1 MHQEHDLD
9 IMTYERNF
17 DLLNRKFRE
26 LFFPTLMA
34 SIAGNFAVLVDAFFI
49 SMFMG
54 SLYLSVVQSIEPFVA
69 FINVIY
75 WLIGL
80 GGSILC
86 TMARAEFDEKKSNA
100 YFTISII
107 GIIVFG
113 LIMTMSTMIFQ
124 ESYVQLLC
132 PSAQLKPLVTQYFFY
147 YSLGIVFEC
156 YMVCLA
162 YFIKTD
168 GFINMQFRAFLLCN
182 VVNIILDV
190 VLMKFLN
197 LGISGAAMATTIG
210 HIVSAIYIT
219 LYFLK
224 TNRTLKFIKVKS
236 SEIIGYLVD
245 ICKSG
250 SSVSSIPLYT
260 TIRLVVLNTIIVGI
274 LGELGLSAF
283 NMCYNTLYLVD
294 IFILGTIQS
303 ILPIAAVYYKEED
316 FTGVD
321 YVTRRSLKI
330 VIGFGAFFSALIMLF
345 PQIVLF
351 IFNVNNPADIPTI
364 INVIRIFSISFI
376 AFAVNS
382 LYIFYAES
390 VQYNTLANAVTFLQ
404 GFLFPVLFAYL
415 FVYLWG
421 AEGFWASL
429 VVSEFATLL
438 FIFIYSKI
446 MTRKSNNEY
455 SGFFMIKKHE
465 ATSVFEFTISGN
477 VNDAVRLSENIQ
489 ESFNDKRLSVLVSM
503 VVEDM
508 VVHIININ
516 ENIDLI
522 DLIIMDNEEYILISI
537 KYSGECINILED
549 DDMESNI
556 AILKKVSQ
564 NIDYSQI
571 LGLNNIVI
579 TIK

>member
-1 MHQEHDLD
+1 
-9 IMTYERNF
+9 MTYERNF

-26 LFFPTLMA
+26 LFFPTLMV

-86 TMARAEFDEKKSNA
+86 TMAKAEFNEKKGNS

-107 GIIVFG
+107 GIIIVG
-113 LIMTMSTMIFQ
+113 LIITLSTIIFQ
-124 ESYVQLLC
+124 TSYVQILC
-132 PSAQLKPLVTQYFFY
+132 HSAQLKPLVTQYFY
-147 YSLGIVFEC
+147 YYALGIVFEC

-168 GFINMQFRAFLLCN
+168 GFIKMQFRAFLLCN
-182 VVNIILDV
+182 VVNIVLDI

-197 LGISGAAMATTIG
+197 LGISGAAMATTVG

-219 LYFLK
+219 LYFFK
-224 TNRTLKFIKVKS
+224 SNRTLKFIKVKS
-236 SEIIGYLVD
+236 SELIGYIMD
-245 ICKSG
+245 ICKAGFSG
-250 SSVSSIPLYT
+250 SSIPLYI
-260 TIRLVVLNTIIVGI
+260 TIRLVFLNALIVGI
-274 LGELGLSAF
+274 LGDLGLAAF
-283 NMCYNTLYLVD
+283 NMCYNTIFLVD
-294 IFILGTIQS
+294 IFILGTSQS

-316 FTGVD
+316 YTGVD
-321 YVTRRSLKI
+321 YVTKRSLKI
-330 VIGFGAFFSALIMLF
+330 VIGFGAFFSALFILF

-351 IFNVNNPADIPTI
+351 IFNVSNPADIPTV

-376 AFAVNS
+376 AFAVNN
-382 LYIFYAES
+382 LYMFYAES
-390 VQYNTLANAVTFLQ
+390 VQYNKLANIVTLIQ
-404 GFLFPVLFAYL
+404 GLIFPILFAYL
-415 FVYLWG
+415 FAYLWG

-446 MTRKSNNEY
+446 IARKSNGEY
-455 SGFFMIKKHE
+455 SGFFLIKKPE
-465 ATSVFEFTISGN
+465 DSSVFEFTLEGN
-477 VNDAVRLSENIQ
+477 VEDAVKLSENIQ
-489 ESFNDKRLSVLVSM
+489 KSFNDDRLSVLVSM
-503 VVEDM
+503 AIEDM
-508 VVHIININ
+508 IVHIIDIN
-516 ENIDLI
+516 DNVDLI
-522 DLIIMDNEEYILISI
+522 DMIIRENGDYILISI
-537 KYSGECINILED
+537 KYSGHSINVMED
-549 DDMESNI
+549 ESMESNI
-556 AILKKVSQ
+556 TILNKISQ
-564 NIDYSQI
+564 KIDYSQI

-579 TIK
+579 RIK

>member
-1 MHQEHDLD
+1 MD

-54 SLYLSVVQSIEPFVA
+54 SMYLSVVQSIEPFVA

-86 TMARAEFDEKKSNA
+86 TMAKAEFNEKKGNA

-107 GIIVFG
+107 GIIIVG
-113 LIMTMSTMIFQ
+113 LIMTLSTMIFQ
-124 ESYVQLLC
+124 GQYVQLLC
-132 PSAQLKPLVTQYFFY
+132 HTDQLKPFVTQYFY
-147 YSLGIVFEC
+147 YYALGIVFEC

-168 GFINMQFRAFLLCN
+168 GFINMQFRAFLICN

-190 VLMKFLN
+190 ILMKFLN

-219 LYFLK
+219 LYFFK
-224 TNRTLKFIKVKS
+224 SNRTLKFIKVKS
-236 SEIIGYLVD
+236 SEIIGYAVD

-260 TIRLVVLNTIIVGI
+260 TIRLVFLNALIVGI

-294 IFILGTIQS
+294 IFILGTVQS

-330 VIGFGAFFSALIMLF
+330 VMVFGVFFSALFILF

-351 IFNVNNPADIPTI
+351 IFNVNNPADIPTVM
-364 INVIRIFSISFI
+364 NVIRIFSISFI

-382 LYIFYAES
+382 LYMFYAES
-390 VQYNTLANAVTFLQ
+390 VQYNKLANMVTILQ
-404 GFLFPVLFAYL
+404 GLIFPVLFAYL
-415 FVYLWG
+415 FAYLWG
-421 AEGFWASL
+421 AEGFWVSL

-438 FIFIYSKI
+438 FIVIYSKI
-446 MTRKSNNEY
+446 MARKSNNDY
-455 SGFFMIKKHE
+455 SGFFLIKKHE
-465 ATSVFEFTISGN
+465 NATVFEFTLDGN
-477 VNDAVRLSENIQ
+477 VEDAVKLSENIQ
-489 ESFNDKRLSVLVSM
+489 ESFNDDRLSVLVSM
-503 VVEDM
+503 VIEDM
-508 VVHIININ
+508 IVHIININ

-522 DLIIMDNEEYILISI
+522 DVIIRDNGEYILISI
-537 KYSGECINILED
+537 KYSGECINVMED
-549 DDMESNI
+549 EDMASNI
-556 AILKKVSQ
+556 AILNKISQ
-564 NIDYSQI
+564 KIDYSQI

-579 TIK
+579 RIK

>member
-1 MHQEHDLD
+1 
-9 IMTYERNF
+9 MTYERNF

-26 LFFPTLMA
+26 LFFPTLLT

-54 SLYLSVVQSIEPFVA
+54 SMYLSVVQSIEPFVA

-86 TMARAEFDEKKSNA
+86 TMAKAEFNEKKGNA

-107 GIIVFG
+107 GIIIVG
-113 LIMTMSTMIFQ
+113 LIMTLSTIIFQ
-124 ESYVQLLC
+124 GQYVQLLC
-132 PSAQLKPLVTQYFFY
+132 HTDQLKTFVTQYFY
-147 YSLGIVFEC
+147 YYALGIVFEC

-168 GFINMQFRAFLLCN
+168 GFIDMQFRAFLLCN
-182 VVNIILDV
+182 VVNIILDII
-190 VLMKFLN
+190 LMKFLN
-197 LGISGAAMATTIG
+197 WGISGAAMATTIG

-219 LYFLK
+219 LYFFK
-224 TNRTLKFIKVKS
+224 SNRTLKFIKVKS
-236 SEIIGYLVD
+236 SEIIGYAVN

-260 TIRLVVLNTIIVGI
+260 TIRLVFLNALIVGI
-274 LGELGLSAF
+274 LGELGLAAF

-294 IFILGTIQS
+294 IFILGTVQS

-330 VIGFGAFFSALIMLF
+330 VMGFGVFFSALFILF

-382 LYIFYAES
+382 LYTFYAES
-390 VQYNTLANAVTFLQ
+390 VQYNKLANMVTLLQ
-404 GFLFPVLFAYL
+404 GLIFPVLFAYI
-415 FVYLWG
+415 FAYLWG
-421 AEGFWASL
+421 AEGFWVSL

-438 FIFIYSKI
+438 FIVIYSKI
-446 MTRKSNNEY
+446 MARKSNNDY
-455 SGFFMIKKHE
+455 SGFFLIKKHE
-465 ATSVFEFTISGN
+465 NATVFEFTLDGN
-477 VNDAVRLSENIQ
+477 VEDAVKISENIQ
-489 ESFNDKRLSVLVSM
+489 EFFNEDRLSVLVSM
-503 VVEDM
+503 VIEDM
-508 VVHIININ
+508 IVHIININ

-522 DLIIMDNEEYILISI
+522 DMIIRDNGEYILISI
-537 KYSGECINILED
+537 KYSGECINVMED
-549 DDMESNI
+549 EDMASNI
-556 AILKKVSQ
+556 AILNKISEK
-564 NIDYSQI
+564 IDYSQI

-579 TIK
+579 RIK

>member
-1 MHQEHDLD
+1 
-9 IMTYERNF
+9 MTYERNF

-26 LFFPTLMA
+26 LFFPTLLT

-54 SLYLSVVQSIEPFVA
+54 SMYLSVVQSIEPFVA

-86 TMARAEFDEKKSNA
+86 TMAKAEFNEKKGNA

-107 GIIVFG
+107 GIIIVG
-113 LIMTMSTMIFQ
+113 LIMTLSTIIFQ
-124 ESYVQLLC
+124 GQYVQLLC
-132 PSAQLKPLVTQYFFY
+132 HTDQLKTFVTQYFY
-147 YSLGIVFEC
+147 YYALGIVFEC

-168 GFINMQFRAFLLCN
+168 GFIDMQFRAFLLCN
-182 VVNIILDV
+182 VVNIILDII
-190 VLMKFLN
+190 LMKFLN
-197 LGISGAAMATTIG
+197 WGISGAAMATTIG

-219 LYFLK
+219 LYFFK
-224 TNRTLKFIKVKS
+224 SNRTLKFIKVKS
-236 SEIIGYLVD
+236 SEIIGYAVD

-260 TIRLVVLNTIIVGI
+260 TIRLVFLNALIVGI
-274 LGELGLSAF
+274 LGELGLAAF

-294 IFILGTIQS
+294 IFILGTVQS

-330 VIGFGAFFSALIMLF
+330 VMGFGVFFSALFILF

-382 LYIFYAES
+382 LYTFYAES
-390 VQYNTLANAVTFLQ
+390 VQYNKLANMVTLLQ
-404 GFLFPVLFAYL
+404 GLIFPVLFAYI
-415 FVYLWG
+415 FAYLWG
-421 AEGFWASL
+421 AEGFWVSL

-438 FIFIYSKI
+438 FIVIYSKI
-446 MTRKSNNEY
+446 MARKSNNDY
-455 SGFFMIKKHE
+455 SGFFLIKKHE
-465 ATSVFEFTISGN
+465 NATVFEFTLDGN
-477 VNDAVRLSENIQ
+477 VEDAVKISENIQ
-489 ESFNDKRLSVLVSM
+489 EFFNEDRLSVLVSM
-503 VVEDM
+503 VIEDM
-508 VVHIININ
+508 IVHIININ

-522 DLIIMDNEEYILISI
+522 DMIIRDNGEYILISI
-537 KYSGECINILED
+537 KYSGECINVMED
-549 DDMESNI
+549 EDMASNI
-556 AILKKVSQ
+556 AILNKISEK
-564 NIDYSQI
+564 IDYSQI

-579 TIK
+579 RIK

>member
-1 MHQEHDLD
+1 
-9 IMTYERNF
+9 MTCERNF

-54 SLYLSVVQSIEPFVA
+54 SMYLSVVQSIEPFVA

-86 TMARAEFDEKKSNA
+86 TMAKAEFNEKKGNA

-107 GIIVFG
+107 GIIIVG
-113 LIMTMSTMIFQ
+113 LIMTLSTMIFQ
-124 ESYVQLLC
+124 GQYVQLLC
-132 PSAQLKPLVTQYFFY
+132 HTDQLKPFVTQYFY
-147 YSLGIVFEC
+147 YYALGIVFEC

-168 GFINMQFRAFLLCN
+168 GFINMQFRAFLICN

-190 VLMKFLN
+190 ILMKFLN

-219 LYFLK
+219 LYFFK
-224 TNRTLKFIKVKS
+224 SNRTLKFIKVKS
-236 SEIIGYLVD
+236 SEIIGYAVD

-260 TIRLVVLNTIIVGI
+260 TIRLVFLNALIVGI

-294 IFILGTIQS
+294 IFILGTVQS

-330 VIGFGAFFSALIMLF
+330 VMVFGVFFSALFILF

-351 IFNVNNPADIPTI
+351 IFNVNNPADIPTVM
-364 INVIRIFSISFI
+364 NVIRIFSISFI

-382 LYIFYAES
+382 LYMFYAES
-390 VQYNTLANAVTFLQ
+390 VQYNKLANIVTLIQ
-404 GFLFPVLFAYL
+404 GLIFPVLFAYL
-415 FVYLWG
+415 FAYLWG
-421 AEGFWASL
+421 AEGFWVSL

-446 MTRKSNNEY
+446 MARKSNNDY
-455 SGFFMIKKHE
+455 SGFFLIKKHE
-465 ATSVFEFTISGN
+465 NATVFEFTLDGN
-477 VNDAVRLSENIQ
+477 VEDAVKLSENIR
-489 ESFNDKRLSVLVSM
+489 ESFNDERLSVLVSM
-503 VVEDM
+503 AIEDM
-508 VVHIININ
+508 IVHIININ

-522 DLIIMDNEEYILISI
+522 DMIIRDNGEYILISI
-537 KYSGECINILED
+537 KYSGECINVMED
-549 DDMESNI
+549 EDMASNI
-556 AILKKVSQ
+556 AILNKISQ
-564 NIDYSQI
+564 KIDYSQI

-579 TIK
+579 RIK

>member
-1 MHQEHDLD
+1 MNLD

-54 SLYLSVVQSIEPFVA
+54 SMYLSVVQSIEPFVA
-69 FINVIY
+69 FVNVIY

-86 TMARAEFDEKKSNA
+86 TMTKAEFNDKKGNA

-107 GIIVFG
+107 GIIIIGV
-113 LIMTMSTMIFQ
+113 IMTLSTIVFQ
-124 ESYVQLLC
+124 GQYVQLLC
-132 PSAQLKPLVTQYFFY
+132 HTDQLKPFVTQYFY
-147 YSLGIVFEC
+147 YYALGIVFEC

-168 GFINMQFRAFLLCN
+168 GFVDMQFKAFLLCN

-190 VLMKFLN
+190 ILMKFMN

-219 LYFLK
+219 LYFFK
-224 TNRTLKFIKVKS
+224 PNRTLKFIKVKS
-236 SEIIGYLVD
+236 SEIIGYAVD

-260 TIRLVVLNTIIVGI
+260 TIRLVFLNALIVGI
-274 LGELGLSAF
+274 LGELGLAAF

-294 IFILGTIQS
+294 IFILGTVQS

-316 FTGVD
+316 YTGVD

-330 VIGFGAFFSALIMLF
+330 VIGFGAFFSALFILF

-351 IFNVNNPADIPTI
+351 IFNVSNPSDIPTI
-364 INVIRIFSISFI
+364 MNVIRIFSISFL

-382 LYIFYAES
+382 LYMFYAES
-390 VQYNTLANAVTFLQ
+390 VQYNKLANIVTLLQ
-404 GFLFPVLFAYL
+404 GLIFPVLFAYI
-415 FVYLWG
+415 FAYLWG

-438 FIFIYSKI
+438 FIVIYSKI
-446 MTRKSNNEY
+446 MARKSNNDY
-455 SGFFMIKKHE
+455 SGFFLIKKHE
-465 ATSVFEFTISGN
+465 SATVFEFTLDGN
-477 VNDAVRLSENIQ
+477 VEDAIKLSEKIQ

-503 VVEDM
+503 AIEDM
-508 VVHIININ
+508 IVHIININ

-522 DLIIMDNEEYILISI
+522 DIIIRDNGEYILISI
-537 KYSGECINILED
+537 KYSGKCINVMED
-549 DDMESNI
+549 EDMASNI
-556 AILKKVSQ
+556 AILNKISQ
-564 NIDYSQI
+564 KIDYSQI

-579 TIK
+579 RIK

>member
-1 MHQEHDLD
+1 MD

-54 SLYLSVVQSIEPFVA
+54 SMYLSVVQSIEPFVA

-86 TMARAEFDEKKSNA
+86 TMAKAEFNDKKGNA

-107 GIIVFG
+107 GIIIIGV
-113 LIMTMSTMIFQ
+113 IMTLSTIVFQ
-124 ESYVQLLC
+124 GQYVQLLC
-132 PSAQLKPLVTQYFFY
+132 HSDQLKPFVTQYFY
-147 YSLGIVFEC
+147 YYALGIVFEC

-168 GFINMQFRAFLLCN
+168 GFVDMQFKAFLLCN

-190 VLMKFLN
+190 ILMKFMN

-219 LYFLK
+219 LYFFK
-224 TNRTLKFIKVKS
+224 SNRTLKFIKVKS
-236 SEIIGYLVD
+236 SEIIGYAVD

-260 TIRLVVLNTIIVGI
+260 TIRLVFLNALIVGI
-274 LGELGLSAF
+274 LGELGLAAF

-294 IFILGTIQS
+294 IFILGTVQS

-330 VIGFGAFFSALIMLF
+330 VMVFGAFFSALFILF

-351 IFNVNNPADIPTI
+351 IFNVSNPSDIPTI
-364 INVIRIFSISFI
+364 MNVIRIFSISFL

-382 LYIFYAES
+382 LYMFYAES
-390 VQYNTLANAVTFLQ
+390 VQYNKLANMVTILQ
-404 GFLFPVLFAYL
+404 GLIFPVLFAYI

-438 FIFIYSKI
+438 FIVIYSKI
-446 MTRKSNNEY
+446 MARKSNNDY
-455 SGFFMIKKHE
+455 CGFFLIKKHE
-465 ATSVFEFTISGN
+465 NATVFEFTLDGN
-477 VNDAVRLSENIQ
+477 VEDAVKLSEKIQ
-489 ESFNDKRLSVLVSM
+489 ESFNDERLSVLVSM
-503 VVEDM
+503 AIEDM
-508 VVHIININ
+508 IVHIIDIN
-516 ENIDLI
+516 ENVDLI
-522 DLIIMDNEEYILISI
+522 DTIIKDNGEYILISI
-537 KYSGECINILED
+537 KYSGKCINILED
-549 DDMESNI
+549 DNIESNI
-556 AILKKVSQ
+556 AILNNISQ
-564 NIDYSQI
+564 KIDYSQI

-579 TIK
+579 RIK

>member
-1 MHQEHDLD
+1 MD

-54 SLYLSVVQSIEPFVA
+54 STYLSVVQSIEPFVA
-69 FINVIY
+69 FVNVIY

-86 TMARAEFDEKKSNA
+86 TMAKAEFNDKKGNA

-107 GIIVFG
+107 GIIIIGV
-113 LIMTMSTMIFQ
+113 IMTLSTIVFQ
-124 ESYVQLLC
+124 GQYVQLLC
-132 PSAQLKPLVTQYFFY
+132 HSDQLKPFVTQYFY
-147 YSLGIVFEC
+147 YYALGIVFEC

-168 GFINMQFRAFLLCN
+168 GFVDMQFKAFLLCN

-190 VLMKFLN
+190 ILMKFLN

-219 LYFLK
+219 LYFFK
-224 TNRTLKFIKVKS
+224 PNRTLKFIKVKS
-236 SEIIGYLVD
+236 SEIIGYAVD

-260 TIRLVVLNTIIVGI
+260 TIRLVFLNALIVGI
-274 LGELGLSAF
+274 LGELGLAAF

-294 IFILGTIQS
+294 IFMLGTVQS

-316 FTGVD
+316 YTGVD

-330 VIGFGAFFSALIMLF
+330 VIGFGAFFSALFILF

-351 IFNVNNPADIPTI
+351 IFNVSNPADIPTI
-364 INVIRIFSISFI
+364 INVIRIFSISFL

-382 LYIFYAES
+382 LYMFYAES
-390 VQYNTLANAVTFLQ
+390 VQYNKLANIVTLLQ
-404 GFLFPVLFAYL
+404 GLIFPVLFAYI
-415 FVYLWG
+415 
-421 AEGFWASL
+421 
-429 VVSEFATLL
+429 FA
-438 FIFIYSKI
+438 YYGG
-446 MTRKSNNEY
+446 RKD
-455 SGFFMIKKHE
+455 F
-465 ATSVFEFTISGN
+465 
-477 VNDAVRLSENIQ
+477 
-489 ESFNDKRLSVLVSM
+489 
-503 VVEDM
+503 
-508 VVHIININ
+508 
-516 ENIDLI
+516 
-522 DLIIMDNEEYILISI
+522 
-537 KYSGECINILED
+537 
-549 DDMESNI
+549 
-556 AILKKVSQ
+556 
-564 NIDYSQI
+564 
-571 LGLNNIVI
+571 GLHL
-579 TIK
+579 

>member
-1 MHQEHDLD
+1 MD

-54 SLYLSVVQSIEPFVA
+54 SMYLSVVQSIEPFVA
-69 FINVIY
+69 FVNVIY

-86 TMARAEFDEKKSNA
+86 TMAKAEFNDKKGNA

-107 GIIVFG
+107 GIIIIGV
-113 LIMTMSTMIFQ
+113 IMTLSTIVFQ
-124 ESYVQLLC
+124 GQYVQLLC
-132 PSAQLKPLVTQYFFY
+132 HSDQLKPFVTQYFY
-147 YSLGIVFEC
+147 YYALGIVFEC

-168 GFINMQFRAFLLCN
+168 GFVDMQFKAFLLCN

-190 VLMKFLN
+190 ILMKFMN

-219 LYFLK
+219 LYFFK
-224 TNRTLKFIKVKS
+224 PNRTLKFIKVKS
-236 SEIIGYLVD
+236 SEIIGYAVD

-250 SSVSSIPLYT
+250 SAVSSIPLYT
-260 TIRLVVLNTIIVGI
+260 TIRLVFLNALIVGI
-274 LGELGLSAF
+274 LGELGLAAF

-294 IFILGTIQS
+294 IFILGTVQS

-330 VIGFGAFFSALIMLF
+330 VMVFGAFFSALFILF

-351 IFNVNNPADIPTI
+351 IFNVSNPSDIPTI
-364 INVIRIFSISFI
+364 MNVIRIFSISFL

-382 LYIFYAES
+382 LYMFYAES
-390 VQYNTLANAVTFLQ
+390 VQYNKLANMVTILQ
-404 GFLFPVLFAYL
+404 GLIFPVLFAYI

-438 FIFIYSKI
+438 FIVIYSKI
-446 MTRKSNNEY
+446 IARKSNNDY
-455 SGFFMIKKHE
+455 CGFFLIKKHE
-465 ATSVFEFTISGN
+465 NATVFEFTLDGN
-477 VNDAVRLSENIQ
+477 VEDAVKLSEKIQ
-489 ESFNDKRLSVLVSM
+489 ESFNDERLSVLVSM
-503 VVEDM
+503 AIEDM
-508 VVHIININ
+508 IVHIIDIN
-516 ENIDLI
+516 ENVDLI
-522 DLIIMDNEEYILISI
+522 DTIIKDNGEYILISI
-537 KYSGECINILED
+537 KYSGKCINILED
-549 DDMESNI
+549 DNIESNI
-556 AILKKVSQ
+556 AILNNISQ
-564 NIDYSQI
+564 KIDYSQI

-579 TIK
+579 RIK

>member
-1 MHQEHDLD
+1 MD

-54 SLYLSVVQSIEPFVA
+54 STYLSVVQSIEPFVA
-69 FINVIY
+69 FVNVIY

-86 TMARAEFDEKKSNA
+86 TMAKAEFNDKKGNA

-107 GIIVFG
+107 GIIIIGV
-113 LIMTMSTMIFQ
+113 IMTLSTIVFQ
-124 ESYVQLLC
+124 GQYVQLLC
-132 PSAQLKPLVTQYFFY
+132 HSDQLKPFVTQYFY
-147 YSLGIVFEC
+147 YYALGIVFEC

-168 GFINMQFRAFLLCN
+168 GFVDMQFKAFLLCN

-190 VLMKFLN
+190 ILMKFLN

-219 LYFLK
+219 LYFFK
-224 TNRTLKFIKVKS
+224 PNRTLKFIKVKS
-236 SEIIGYLVD
+236 SEIIGYAVD

-260 TIRLVVLNTIIVGI
+260 TIRLVFLNALIVGI
-274 LGELGLSAF
+274 LGELGLAAF

-294 IFILGTIQS
+294 IFMLGTVQS

-316 FTGVD
+316 YTGVD

-330 VIGFGAFFSALIMLF
+330 VIGFGAFFSALFILF

-351 IFNVNNPADIPTI
+351 IFNVSNPSDIPTI
-364 INVIRIFSISFI
+364 MNVIRIFSISFL

-382 LYIFYAES
+382 LYMFYAES
-390 VQYNTLANAVTFLQ
+390 VQYNKLANIVTLLQ
-404 GFLFPVLFAYL
+404 GLVFPVLFAYI
-415 FVYLWG
+415 FAYLWG

-438 FIFIYSKI
+438 FIVIYSKI
-446 MTRKSNNEY
+446 MARKSNNDY
-455 SGFFMIKKHE
+455 SGFFLIKKHE
-465 ATSVFEFTISGN
+465 NATVFEFTLDGN
-477 VNDAVRLSENIQ
+477 VEDAIKLSENIQ
-489 ESFNDKRLSVLVSM
+489 KSFNEDRLSILVSM
-503 VVEDM
+503 AIEDM
-508 VVHIININ
+508 IVHIININ

-522 DLIIMDNEEYILISI
+522 DIIIRDNGEYILISI
-537 KYSGECINILED
+537 KYSGECINVMED
-549 DDMESNI
+549 EDMASNI
-556 AILKKVSQ
+556 AILNKISQ
-564 NIDYSQI
+564 KIDYSQI

-579 TIK
+579 RIK

>member
-1 MHQEHDLD
+1 MD

-26 LFFPTLMA
+26 LFFPTLMV
-34 SIAGNFAVLVDAFFI
+34 SIAGNFAMLVDAFFI

-54 SLYLSVVQSIEPFVA
+54 SMYLSVVQSIEPFVS

-86 TMARAEFDEKKSNA
+86 TMAKAEFNEKKGNA

-107 GIIVFG
+107 GIIIVG
-113 LIMTMSTMIFQ
+113 LIITLSTIIFQ
-124 ESYVQLLC
+124 GPYVQLLC
-132 PSAQLKPLVTQYFFY
+132 HSTQLKPLVTQYFY
-147 YSLGIVFEC
+147 YYAIGIVFEC

-182 VVNIILDV
+182 VVNILLDV

-219 LYFLK
+219 LYFFK
-224 TNRTLKFIKVKS
+224 SNRNLKFIKVKS
-236 SEIIGYLVD
+236 SELIGYLAD
-245 ICKSG
+245 ICKAGFSG
-250 SSVSSIPLYT
+250 SSVPLYI
-260 TIRLVVLNTIIVGI
+260 TIRLVFLNALIVGI
-274 LGELGLSAF
+274 LGDLGLSAF
-283 NMCYNTLYLVD
+283 NMCYNTMFLVD
-294 IFILGTIQS
+294 IFILGTVQS

-316 FTGVD
+316 YTGVD

-330 VIGFGAFFSALIMLF
+330 VIGFGAFFSALFILF

-351 IFNVNNPADIPTI
+351 IFNVNNPADIPTVM
-364 INVIRIFSISFI
+364 NVIRIFSISFI
-376 AFAVNS
+376 AFAVNT
-382 LYIFYAES
+382 LYMFYAES
-390 VQYNTLANAVTFLQ
+390 VQYNKLANIVTLIQ
-404 GFLFPVLFAYL
+404 GLIFPVLFAYL
-415 FVYLWG
+415 FAYLWG

-446 MTRKSNNEY
+446 MARKSNSEY
-455 SGFFMIKKHE
+455 SGFFLIKKHDDS
-465 ATSVFEFTISGN
+465 SVFEFTLDGN
-477 VNDAVRLSENIQ
+477 VEDAVKLSENIQ
-489 ESFNDKRLSVLVSM
+489 NSFNEDRLSVLVSM
-503 VVEDM
+503 AIEDM
-508 VVHIININ
+508 IVHIIDIN

-522 DLIIMDNEEYILISI
+522 DIIIRDNGEYILISI
-537 KYSGECINILED
+537 KYSGECINVMED
-549 DDMESNI
+549 EDMESNI
-556 AILKKVSQ
+556 AILNKISQ
-564 NIDYSQI
+564 KIDYSQI
-571 LGLNNIVI
+571 LRLNNIVI
-579 TIK
+579 RIK

>member
-1 MHQEHDLD
+1 
-9 IMTYERNF
+9 MTYERNF

-54 SLYLSVVQSIEPFVA
+54 STYLSVVQSIEPFVA
-69 FINVIY
+69 FVNVIY

-86 TMARAEFDEKKSNA
+86 TMAKAEFNDKKGNA

-107 GIIVFG
+107 GIIIIGV
-113 LIMTMSTMIFQ
+113 IMTLSTIVFQ
-124 ESYVQLLC
+124 SQYVQLLC
-132 PSAQLKPLVTQYFFY
+132 HSDQLKPFVTQYFY
-147 YSLGIVFEC
+147 YYALGIVFEC

-168 GFINMQFRAFLLCN
+168 GFVDMQFKAFLLCN

-190 VLMKFLN
+190 ILMKFLN

-219 LYFLK
+219 LYFFK
-224 TNRTLKFIKVKS
+224 PNRTLKFIKVKS
-236 SEIIGYLVD
+236 SEIIGYAVD

-260 TIRLVVLNTIIVGI
+260 TIRLVFLNALIVGI
-274 LGELGLSAF
+274 LGELGLAAF

-294 IFILGTIQS
+294 IFILGTVQS

-321 YVTRRSLKI
+321 YVTKRSLKI
-330 VIGFGAFFSALIMLF
+330 VMVFGVFFSALFILF

-351 IFNVNNPADIPTI
+351 IFNVNNPADIPTVM
-364 INVIRIFSISFI
+364 NVIRIFSISFI

-382 LYIFYAES
+382 LYMFYAES
-390 VQYNTLANAVTFLQ
+390 VQYNKLANMVTIIQ
-404 GFLFPVLFAYL
+404 GLIFPVLFAYI
-415 FVYLWG
+415 FAYLWG

-438 FIFIYSKI
+438 FIVIYSKI
-446 MTRKSNNEY
+446 MSRKSNNDY
-455 SGFFMIKKHE
+455 CGFFLIKKHE
-465 ATSVFEFTISGN
+465 SASVFEFTIDGN
-477 VNDAVRLSENIQ
+477 VEDAIKLSEKIQ

-503 VVEDM
+503 AIEDM
-508 VVHIININ
+508 IVHIININ

-522 DLIIMDNEEYILISI
+522 DIIIRDNGEYILISI
-537 KYSGECINILED
+537 KYSGECINVMED
-549 DDMESNI
+549 EDMASNI
-556 AILKKVSQ
+556 AILNKISQ
-564 NIDYSQI
+564 KIDYSQI

-579 TIK
+579 RIK

>member
-1 MHQEHDLD
+1 
-9 IMTYERNF
+9 MTYERNF

-26 LFFPTLMA
+26 LFFPTLMV

-86 TMARAEFDEKKSNA
+86 TMAKAEFNDKKGNA

-107 GIIVFG
+107 GIIIVG
-113 LIMTMSTMIFQ
+113 LIITLSTIIFQ
-124 ESYVQLLC
+124 TSYVQILC
-132 PSAQLKPLVTQYFFY
+132 HSAQLKPLVTQYFY
-147 YSLGIVFEC
+147 YYALGIVFEC
-156 YMVCLA
+156 YMVSLA

-182 VVNIILDV
+182 VVNIVLDV

-197 LGISGAAMATTIG
+197 LGISGAAMATTVG

-219 LYFLK
+219 LYFFK
-224 TNRTLKFIKVKS
+224 SNRTLKFIKVKS
-236 SEIIGYLVD
+236 SELIGYIVD
-245 ICKSG
+245 ICKAGFSG
-250 SSVSSIPLYT
+250 SSIPLYI
-260 TIRLVVLNTIIVGI
+260 TIRLVFLNALIVGI
-274 LGELGLSAF
+274 LGDLGLAAF
-283 NMCYNTLYLVD
+283 NMCYNTIFLVD
-294 IFILGTIQS
+294 IFILGTSQS

-316 FTGVD
+316 YTGVD
-321 YVTRRSLKI
+321 YVTKRSLKI
-330 VIGFGAFFSALIMLF
+330 VIGFGAFFSALFILF

-351 IFNVNNPADIPTI
+351 IFNVSNPADIPTV

-376 AFAVNS
+376 AFAVNN
-382 LYIFYAES
+382 LYMFYAES
-390 VQYNTLANAVTFLQ
+390 VQYNKLANIVTLIQ
-404 GFLFPVLFAYL
+404 GLIFPILFAYL
-415 FVYLWG
+415 FAYLWG

-446 MTRKSNNEY
+446 IARKSNGEY
-455 SGFFMIKKHE
+455 SGFFLIKKPE
-465 ATSVFEFTISGN
+465 DSSVFEFTLEGN
-477 VNDAVRLSENIQ
+477 VEDAVKLSENIQ
-489 ESFNDKRLSVLVSM
+489 KSFNDDRLSVLVSM
-503 VVEDM
+503 AIEDM
-508 VVHIININ
+508 IVHIIDIN
-516 ENIDLI
+516 DNVDLI
-522 DLIIMDNEEYILISI
+522 DMIIRENEDYILISI
-537 KYSGECINILED
+537 KYSGNSINVMED
-549 DDMESNI
+549 ESMESNI
-556 AILKKVSQ
+556 TILNKISQ
-564 NIDYSQI
+564 KIDYSQI

-579 TIK
+579 RIK

>member
-1 MHQEHDLD
+1 
-9 IMTYERNF
+9 MTYERNF

-54 SLYLSVVQSIEPFVA
+54 SMYLSVVQSIEPFVA

-86 TMARAEFDEKKSNA
+86 TMAKAEFNEKKGNA

-107 GIIVFG
+107 GIIIVG
-113 LIMTMSTMIFQ
+113 LIMTLSTMIFQ
-124 ESYVQLLC
+124 GPYVQLLC
-132 PSAQLKPLVTQYFFY
+132 HTDQLKPFVTQYFY
-147 YSLGIVFEC
+147 YYALGIVFEC

-168 GFINMQFRAFLLCN
+168 GFVDMQFKAFLLCN

-190 VLMKFLN
+190 ILMKFLN

-219 LYFLK
+219 LYFFK
-224 TNRTLKFIKVKS
+224 SNRTLKFIKVKS
-236 SEIIGYLVD
+236 SEIIGYAVD

-260 TIRLVVLNTIIVGI
+260 TIRLVFLNALIVGI
-274 LGELGLSAF
+274 LGELGLAAF

-294 IFILGTIQS
+294 IFILGTVQS
-303 ILPIAAVYYKEED
+303 ILPIAAVYYKEKD
-316 FTGVD
+316 FSGVD
-321 YVTRRSLKI
+321 YVTSRSLKI
-330 VIGFGAFFSALIMLF
+330 VTGFGVFFSALFILF
-345 PQIVLF
+345 PQIILF

-382 LYIFYAES
+382 LYMFYAES
-390 VQYNTLANAVTFLQ
+390 VQYNKLANMIAILQ
-404 GFLFPVLFAYL
+404 GLIFPVLFAYL
-415 FVYLWG
+415 FAYLWG
-421 AEGFWASL
+421 AEGFWVSL

-438 FIFIYSKI
+438 FIVIYSKI

-455 SGFFMIKKHE
+455 SGFFLIKKHE
-465 ATSVFEFTISGN
+465 NITVFEFTIDGN
-477 VNDAVRLSENIQ
+477 VEDVVKLSKNIW
-489 ESFNDKRLSVLVSM
+489 EFFNDDRLSVLVGM
-503 VVEDM
+503 VIEDM
-508 VVHIININ
+508 IVHIININ

-522 DLIIMDNEEYILISI
+522 DIIIRDNGEYILISI
-537 KYSGECINILED
+537 KYSGKCINIMED
-549 DDMESNI
+549 EDMASNI
-556 AILKKVSQ
+556 AILNKISKK
-564 NIDYSQI
+564 IDYSQI

-579 TIK
+579 IIK

>member
-1 MHQEHDLD
+1 
-9 IMTYERNF
+9 MTYERNF

-54 SLYLSVVQSIEPFVA
+54 SMYLSVVQSIEPFVA

-86 TMARAEFDEKKSNA
+86 TMARAEFDEKKGNA

-107 GIIVFG
+107 GIIIVG
-113 LIMTMSTMIFQ
+113 LVMTLSTMIFQ
-124 ESYVQLLC
+124 GSYIQLLC
-132 PSAQLKPLVTQYFFY
+132 HTDQLKPFVTQYFY
-147 YSLGIVFEC
+147 YYALGIVFEC

-168 GFINMQFRAFLLCN
+168 GFIDMQFRAFLLCN

-219 LYFLK
+219 LYFFK
-224 TNRTLKFIKVKS
+224 SNRTLRFIKVKS
-236 SEIIGYLVD
+236 SEIIGYAVD

-260 TIRLVVLNTIIVGI
+260 TIRLVFLNALIVGI
-274 LGELGLSAF
+274 LGELGLAAF

-294 IFILGTIQS
+294 IFILGTVQS

-316 FTGVD
+316 FTGVN
-321 YVTRRSLKI
+321 YVTQRSIKI
-330 VIGFGAFFSALIMLF
+330 VIGFGAFFSALFILF

-351 IFNVNNPADIPTI
+351 IFNVSNPADIPTI

-376 AFAVNS
+376 AFAINS
-382 LYIFYAES
+382 LYMFYAES
-390 VQYNTLANAVTFLQ
+390 VQYNKLANIITLLQ
-404 GFLFPVLFAYL
+404 GLIFPVLFAYI
-415 FVYLWG
+415 FAHLWG

-438 FIFIYSKI
+438 FIVVYSKI
-446 MTRKSNNEY
+446 MARKSDNEY
-455 SGFFMIKKHE
+455 SGFFLIKRHE
-465 ATSVFEFTISGN
+465 GSSVFEFTIEGN
-477 VNDAVRLSENIQ
+477 VEDAVKLSEKIQ
-489 ESFNDKRLSVLVSM
+489 ESFNDDRLSALVSM
-503 VVEDM
+503 AMEDM
-508 VVHIININ
+508 IVHIIDIN
-516 ENIDLI
+516 ENVDLI
-522 DLIIMDNEEYILISI
+522 DTIIRDNGDYILISI
-537 KYSGECINILED
+537 KYSGICINVLED
-549 DDMESNI
+549 EEMASNI
-556 AILKKVSQ
+556 AILNNIAKK
-564 NIDYSQI
+564 IDYSQI

-579 TIK
+579 TIE

>member
-1 MHQEHDLD
+1 
-9 IMTYERNF
+9 MTYERNF

-26 LFFPTLMA
+26 LLFPTLMT
-34 SIAGNFAVLVDAFFI
+34 SIAGNFAILVDAFFI
-49 SMFMG
+49 SMFLG
-54 SLYLSVVQSIEPFVA
+54 SVYLSVVQSIEPFVA

-86 TMARAEFDEKKSNA
+86 TMARAEFNENKGNA
-100 YFTISII
+100 YFTVSII
-107 GIIVFG
+107 GIVIVG
-113 LIMTMSTMIFQ
+113 LIITLSTLIFQ
-124 ESYVQLLC
+124 NQYIHLLC
-132 PSAQLKPLVTQYFFY
+132 HSAQFKPLITQYFY
-147 YSLGIVFEC
+147 YYALGIVFEC

-182 VVNIILDV
+182 VLNVILDV

-197 LGISGAAMATTIG
+197 LGISGAAIATTVG

-219 LYFLK
+219 LYFFNS
-224 TNRTLKFIKVKS
+224 NRTLKFIKVKS
-236 SEIIGYLVD
+236 SEIMGYIVD

-260 TIRLVVLNTIIVGI
+260 TIRLVFLNALIVGI
-274 LGELGLSAF
+274 LGNMGLAAY
-283 NMCYNTLYLVD
+283 NMCYNTLYLID

-321 YVTRRSLKI
+321 YVTKKSLKI
-330 VIGFGAFFSALIMLF
+330 VIGFGLAFSVLVSLF
-345 PQIVLF
+345 PQIILL
-351 IFNVNNPADIPTI
+351 IFSVDEPSNIPVM
-364 INVIRIFSISFI
+364 INVIRIVSISFI
-376 AFAVNS
+376 AFAVNN
-382 LYIFYAES
+382 LYMFYAES
-390 VQYNTLANAVTFLQ
+390 VQYNKLANILTLLQ
-404 GFLFPVLFAYL
+404 GLIFPVIFAYI
-415 FVYLWG
+415 FAYLWG
-421 AEGFWASL
+421 ANGFWASI

-438 FIFIYSKI
+438 FIYIYSKV
-446 MTRKSNNEY
+446 MVSKNDNEY
-455 SGFFMIKKHE
+455 SGFFLIKKHKGK
-465 ATSVFEFTISGN
+465 AVFEFTIDGN
-477 VNDAVRLSENIQ
+477 VEDAVKLSESIQ
-489 ESFNDKRLSVLVSM
+489 ESFDDERLSVLVAM
-503 VVEDM
+503 AIEDM
-508 VVHIININ
+508 IVQIININ
-516 ENIDLI
+516 EKVDLI
-522 DLIIMDNEEYILISI
+522 DMIIRDNGSYILISI

-556 AILKKVSQ
+556 AILNKISQ
-564 NIDYSQI
+564 KIDYSQI

>member
-1 MHQEHDLD
+1 MD

-54 SLYLSVVQSIEPFVA
+54 STYLSVVQSIEPFVA
-69 FINVIY
+69 FVNVIY

-86 TMARAEFDEKKSNA
+86 TMAKAEFNDKKGNA

-107 GIIVFG
+107 GIIIIG
-113 LIMTMSTMIFQ
+113 LIMTLSTVIFQ
-124 ESYVQLLC
+124 GSYVQLLC
-132 PSAQLKPLVTQYFFY
+132 HTDQLKPFVTQYFY
-147 YSLGIVFEC
+147 YYALGIVFEC

-168 GFINMQFRAFLLCN
+168 GFVDMQFKAFLLCN

-190 VLMKFLN
+190 ILMKFLN

-219 LYFLK
+219 LYFFK
-224 TNRTLKFIKVKS
+224 PNRTLKFIKVKS
-236 SEIIGYLVD
+236 SEIIGYAVD

-260 TIRLVVLNTIIVGI
+260 TIRLVFLNALIVGI
-274 LGELGLSAF
+274 LGELGLAAF

-294 IFILGTIQS
+294 IFILGTVQS

-316 FTGVD
+316 YTGVD

-330 VIGFGAFFSALIMLF
+330 VIGFGAFFSALFILF

-351 IFNVNNPADIPTI
+351 IFNVSNPSDIPTI
-364 INVIRIFSISFI
+364 MNVIRIFSISFL

-382 LYIFYAES
+382 LYMFYAES
-390 VQYNTLANAVTFLQ
+390 VQYNKLANIVTLLQ
-404 GFLFPVLFAYL
+404 GLVFPVLFAYL
-415 FVYLWG
+415 FAYLWG

-438 FIFIYSKI
+438 FIVIYSKI
-446 MTRKSNNEY
+446 MSRKSNNDY
-455 SGFFMIKKHE
+455 CGFFLIKEHE
-465 ATSVFEFTISGN
+465 DSSVFEFTLDGN
-477 VNDAVRLSENIQ
+477 VEDAIKLSEKIQ

-503 VVEDM
+503 AIEDM
-508 VVHIININ
+508 IVHIININ

-522 DLIIMDNEEYILISI
+522 DIIIRDNGEYILISI
-537 KYSGECINILED
+537 KYSGECINVMED
-549 DDMESNI
+549 EDMASNI
-556 AILKKVSQ
+556 AILNKISQ
-564 NIDYSQI
+564 KIDYSQI

-579 TIK
+579 RIK